1 MGAVMEELHHFPGAA
16 WTATK
21 NLADLTTESI

>member
-1 MGAVMEELHHFPGAA
+1 MEELHHFPGAA